1 MSRFKGH
8 LRDMILKNH
17 MKKYILLGLALVF
30 VPALASAATIGGI
43 IVTLIGYL
51 NYIVPALVTIAV
63 VYFIWGVITF
73 MTSSDEEAKKT
84 GRTKIING
92 LIGLFVIVAFWG
104 IIAVVKNSFDIGN
117 ATGQNITPCV
127 PTEDNNMGAD
137 C

>member
-1 MSRFKGH
+1 
-8 LRDMILKNH
+8 
-17 MKKYILLGLALVF
+17 MKKYILLGLGLVS
-30 VPALASAATIGGI
+30 VPAVTFADVNNAINTPIGNI
-43 IVTLIGYL
+43 ISTLVGWL

-63 VYFIWGVITF
+63 VYFIWGVIQF

-104 IIAVVKNSFDIGN
+104 IISVVKGSFGIGN
-117 ATGQNITPCV
+117 TTGQNITPCV
-127 PTEDNNMGAD
+127 PTSENHMGAD